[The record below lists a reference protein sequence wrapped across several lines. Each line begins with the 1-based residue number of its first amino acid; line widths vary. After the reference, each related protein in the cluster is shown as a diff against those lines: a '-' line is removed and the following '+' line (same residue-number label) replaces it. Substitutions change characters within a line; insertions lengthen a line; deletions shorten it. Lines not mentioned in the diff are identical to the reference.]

1 MTLVT
6 KFTSAELSKV
16 VELGTLHGAN
26 VGSRELAKIGI
37 VISPGAVYYWVKKAG
52 NTGPKTRGPYA
63 KRKPKVVVSI
73 AAEVLEDTVA
83 IEV

>member
-6 KFTSAELSKV
+6 KFTSAELAKV

-52 NTGPKTRGPYA
+52 NTGPRTRGPYA
-63 KRKPKVVVSI
+63 PRKPKAKSV
-73 AAEVLEDTVA
+73 EVVA